1 MISRAS
7 AFSVQSTSSGKQI
20 AKKKN
25 SKIDICTEDFIA
37 GVIYFLLHGIRQWEK
52 WLIIL
57 DCPSTL
63 NNFRSNMLEIETIY
77 ILYCL
82 DSYEN

>member
-37 GVIYFLLHGIRQWEK
+37 GVIYFFFTWNKTMGKMINYT
-52 WLIIL
+52 WL
-57 DCPSTL
+57 S
-63 NNFRSNMLEIETIY
+63 
-77 ILYCL
+77 
-82 DSYEN
+82 

>member
-20 AKKKN
+20 AKKKKN

-37 GVIYFLLHGIRQWEK
+37 LRE
-52 WLIIL
+52 
-57 DCPSTL
+57 
-63 NNFRSNMLEIETIY
+63 
-77 ILYCL
+77 
-82 DSYEN
+82 

>member
-1 MISRAS
+1 MISRVS

-37 GVIYFLLHGIRQWEK
+37 GVI
-52 WLIIL
+52 
-57 DCPSTL
+57 
-63 NNFRSNMLEIETIY
+63 NFFYME
-77 ILYCL
+77 
-82 DSYEN
+82 

>member
-7 AFSVQSTSSGKQI
+7 AFPVQSTSSGKQI
-20 AKKKN
+20 AKTKN

-37 GVIYFLLHGIRQWEK
+37 GVIYFFLHGTRQWEK